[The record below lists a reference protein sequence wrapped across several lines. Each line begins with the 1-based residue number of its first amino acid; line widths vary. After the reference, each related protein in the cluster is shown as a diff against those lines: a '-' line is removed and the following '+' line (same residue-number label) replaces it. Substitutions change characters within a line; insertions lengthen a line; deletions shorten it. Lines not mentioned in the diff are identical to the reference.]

1 MLGLG
6 TAGSVVQ
13 AATTIASWPLL
24 VLLLCLLGQ
33 WPVAEADIRCHCN
46 LAPCV
51 STGYMCKSELGLCF
65 SENVKMTSSVLNV
78 AATTAPRHGCVDLVA
93 DVADDAANYGCKEPD
108 GAPSTI
114 SETRLSPEGRQC
126 CSDDMCNFQRDF
138 QEPGASESRTRGGVE
153 QHSCLTDAPG
163 VVPGGGNRGAHRGRL
178 GARAARAARPPVCC
192 ARTASFRP
200 RPPPTSTRRCTRAGT
215 EVCCTHVYCADAAAA

>member
-6 TAGSVVQ
+6 TAGSVVP
-13 AATTIASWPLL
+13 AAIASWPLL

-138 QEPGASESRTRGGVE
+138 QEPGASESRTRGGGVE
-153 QHSCLTDAPG
+153 QHSPLTDAPG
-163 VVPGGGNRGAHRGRL
+163 VVPGG
-178 GARAARAARPPVCC
+178 
-192 ARTASFRP
+192 ASFRP

-215 EVCCTHVYCADAAAA
+215 EVCCTLVYCADAAAA